1 MPFSHLNLLALHS
14 LFLSPSSICHLQKG
28 FSILLAFRE
37 FLWLIFFSFSAA
49 NQNLR
54 ILWNFRL
61 LRFWEKASIGRSEA
75 WQATHK
81 IFDKTKAARECF
93 LVRIS
98 IGVVNVIK
106 RIGWKNEKSRS
117 GLFESKQQFETIFFI
132 EIIFLPWIIVLP
144 FCTGSGSRTFFY
156 FVSFG
161 NLCFVLQDRSWWN
174 LARRWSSR
182 AERFSGGGRPC
193 TPDTAGTGCVKGVPL
208 EPQQRRQYSW
218 S

>member
-117 GLFESKQQFETIFFI
+117 GLFESKQQFETIFFYWNHI
-132 EIIFLPWIIVLP
+132 FAMNNCFAFLCRFRQQNIFLFRKFWESMFRPAGQILMKFGTEVVLKGRK
-144 FCTGSGSRTFFY
+144 F
-156 FVSFG
+156 
-161 NLCFVLQDRSWWN
+161 L
-174 LARRWSSR
+174 
-182 AERFSGGGRPC
+182 GGGRPC